1 MSARRRQETLE
12 AFSVPIEDTTGEIA
26 DNYSTPVAS
35 VSEVQPTR
43 RGARSSSRRGAEA
56 MDSEQNA
63 GAVLVI
69 SDDEDEFVPQ
79 VYVISDDD
87 DDDDDD
93 GAPTNKKGKSKAKGK
108 RKVTARTGSAPM
120 ENNLTAFRAPATNG
134 VNPKVMLISLKAGAL
149 GLNLTV
155 ANNVYL

>member
-1 MSARRRQETLE
+1 
-12 AFSVPIEDTTGEIA
+12 
-26 DNYSTPVAS
+26 
-35 VSEVQPTR
+35 
-43 RGARSSSRRGAEA
+43 
-56 MDSEQNA
+56 MDSEQDA
-63 GAVLVI
+63 RAVLVI

-87 DDDDDD
+87 DFD
-93 GAPTNKKGKSKAKGK
+93 GAPTNRKDKRKAEGK
-108 RKVTARTGSAPM
+108 RKASARTGSAPM
-120 ENNLTAFRAPATNG
+120 ENNVTAFRAPATNG